1 MTPKDRVVLLGGLLG
16 TALVSLAAVHAG
28 GTPSGWVVVVVLA
41 GVLYL
46 VFSDLAR
53 QGRSR

>member
-1 MTPKDRVVLLGGLLG
+1 MNPKDRVVLLGTLVG
-16 TALVSLAAVHAG
+16 TALVSLAALDAG
-28 GTPSGWVVVVVLA
+28 RSPSGWVAVIVLA